1 MISASIALLDF
12 IPVLLF
18 GAAAA
23 LLQHDLYGR
32 MTRGAYA
39 LFAAGTIDA
48 TLAGLLKALHKLL
61 YAMGVC
67 DFQPLKQM
75 FFPVQAIGFLLAGC
89 GALYIGARKP
99 KGGKALAVAA
109 PPVYSGSFIFVGI
122 MLAGLGMLYAGL
134 GRVAA
139 KLKKPAV
146 VALLAVSFV
155 FSLGMGY
162 LASRDFTQP
171 VMNWVAE
178 LVNVVAQGSLFAAAL
193 ILHRSGLGETE
204 RFNA

>member
-1 MISASIALLDF
+1 MVSVSVALLDF
-12 IPVLLF
+12 VPVLLF

-23 LLQHDLYGR
+23 LLQRDLYGK
-32 MTRGAYA
+32 MVKGAYA

-48 TLAGLLKALHKLL
+48 TVAGLLKATHKLL
-61 YAMGVC
+61 YALGVC

-89 GALYIGARKP
+89 GALYIGAGRS
-99 KGGKALAVAA
+99 KGRKALAVAA
-109 PPVYSGSFIFVGI
+109 PPVFTGTFIFVGV
-122 MLAGLGMLYAGL
+122 MLTGLGMLYAGL

-139 KLKKPAV
+139 KMKKPAA

-162 LASRDFTQP
+162 LTSRDFAQP
-171 VMNWVAE
+171 VMNCMAE
-178 LVNVVAQGSLFAAAL
+178 LVNIVAQSSLLAAAL
-193 ILHRSGLGETE
+193 ILHRSGLAEGES
-204 RFNA
+204 FKA